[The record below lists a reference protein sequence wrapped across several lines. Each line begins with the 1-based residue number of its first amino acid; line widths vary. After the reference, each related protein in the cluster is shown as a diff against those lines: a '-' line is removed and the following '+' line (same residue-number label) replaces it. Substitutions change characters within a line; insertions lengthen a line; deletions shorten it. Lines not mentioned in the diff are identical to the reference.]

1 MMQTTGLLFVVLAA
15 ASCGT
20 AAPEPVARTAAP
32 VARTAAPVPTPSPT
46 LFITT
51 SAPTSSPTPAPA
63 AFRYVAIG
71 ASDTVGV
78 GSSDPANGSWPARVA
93 ARLPAP
99 RSYTN
104 LGVSGSIASQAAR
117 EQLPAALSLK
127 PHLVTVWLAVNDLNA
142 GVSAVEYAAALR
154 SVIEPLVRGTE
165 ARVFVGSV
173 PDLRTV
179 PAYASQ
185 DQVGLLARI
194 NAYNAA
200 ITSLAA
206 TLADRVVVVDL
217 FTGSAALTSTITV
230 SADGFHPSDDGYA
243 RIAERFLA
251 AIAKS
256 GIALR

>member
-1 MMQTTGLLFVVLAA
+1 MPIRSLLVIAVIGLAFT
-15 ASCGT
+15 SCGT
-20 AAPEPVARTAAP
+20 AAPVSATRTA
-32 VARTAAPVPTPSPT
+32 VPVPTPSPT

-51 SAPTSSPTPAPA
+51 AAPTGTPSPAPA

-99 RSYTN
+99 TSYTN

-117 EQLPAALSLK
+117 EQLPTALSLK
-127 PHLVTVWLAVNDLNA
+127 PQLVTVWLAVNDLNA
-142 GVSAVEYAAALR
+142 SVSAADYGTALR
-154 SVIEPLVRGTE
+154 SVIEPLVRGTG
-165 ARVFVGSV
+165 ARIFIGSV

-179 PAYASQ
+179 PAYATQ
-185 DQVGLLARI
+185 DEAGVLVRI

-200 ITSLAA
+200 ITALAA
-206 TLADRVVVVDL
+206 AFTDRVVVVDL

-230 SADGFHPSDDGYA
+230 SADGFHPSNDGYKL
-243 RIAERFLA
+243 IADRFLA

-256 GIALR
+256 GVALR

>member
-1 MMQTTGLLFVVLAA
+1 MVLRRSCLLPLAVALAWLSCGAA
-15 ASCGT
+15 A
-20 AAPEPVARTAAP
+20 PAP

-51 SAPTSSPTPAPA
+51 TAPTSAPTPAAA

-99 RSYTN
+99 TSYTN

-127 PHLVTVWLAVNDLNA
+127 PRLVTVWLAVNDLNA
-142 GVSAVEYAAALR
+142 SVSATDYGTALR
-154 SVIEPLVRGTE
+154 SVVEPLVRGTD
-165 ARVFVGSV
+165 ARIFVGSV

-185 DQVGLLARI
+185 DQAGVLARI
-194 NAYNAA
+194 TAYNAA
-200 ITSLAA
+200 IAALAA
-206 TLADRVVVVDL
+206 AFTDRVVVVDL

-230 SADGFHPSDDGYA
+230 SADGFHPSDDGYKL
-243 RIAERFLA
+243 IADRFLA

-256 GIALR
+256 GFALR